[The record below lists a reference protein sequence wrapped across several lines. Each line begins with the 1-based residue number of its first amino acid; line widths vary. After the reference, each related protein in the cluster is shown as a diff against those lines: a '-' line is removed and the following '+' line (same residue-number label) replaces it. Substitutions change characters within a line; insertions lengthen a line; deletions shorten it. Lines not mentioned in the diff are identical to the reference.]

1 MNLNWSRVLTVAR
14 REFLTTVRRR
24 AFLITLIGTPAYFVL
39 IMTLSSGAAINEGRN
54 ALKEFRSLGVVDS
67 SGLFRDAEPAIRT
80 TLSAQEIGASRRGA
94 PSTPLALST
103 DILRYPTQEAAERAL
118 LSGEVSQILV
128 IPADYLASG
137 SIRRYA
143 VSGNPFTGATGRAVS
158 RWLAASLVRPYVDP
172 QVAARVARPLE
183 KERFYTQDKDG
194 RFVIQDDR
202 REMVNIFFPMA
213 FAMLLGLCL
222 TVGGQYLLQGVSEEK
237 ESRILESLLTSVRPD
252 ELMVG
257 KLAGLGSV
265 GLLVVVIWAG
275 TGLAAASPM
284 LSQLEVTVPPGLIAI
299 AVGYFLLGY
308 LFYGSLMIGIG
319 GMTNNMREAQ
329 QFSVW
334 FTFANFAPMIALWA
348 ILSRPDGPLAT
359 GLSLFPPTAASTM
372 MLRLTAQNS
381 DVPAWQIA
389 LSLALLGL
397 AAWFTLMA
405 ASRVFRIGM
414 LLYGKT
420 PNLPEI
426 LRWARSG

>member
-1 MNLNWSRVLTVAR
+1 MKLHWSRVLTVAR
-14 REFLTTVRRR
+14 REFLTTVKRR
-24 AFLITLIGTPAYFVL
+24 AFLLTLIGTPAYFAL

-54 ALKEFRSLGVVDS
+54 ALKEFKSLGVVDS
-67 SGLFRDAEPAIRT
+67 SGLFRDAEPRIRT
-80 TLSAQEIGASRRGA
+80 TISSEELGASRRGGPA
-94 PSTPLALST
+94 TPLALETEIRHFPDHAS
-103 DILRYPTQEAAERAL
+103 AERAL
-118 LSGEVSQILV
+118 LAGAVSQILV
-128 IPADYLASG
+128 IPADYLQTGAV
-137 SIRRYA
+137 RRYA
-143 VSGNPFTGATGRAVS
+143 TSGNPFTSATGRAVS
-158 RWLAASLVRPYVDP
+158 RWLAGSLVRPHVAPDL
-172 QVAARVARPLE
+172 AARVARPLE
-183 KERFYTQDKDG
+183 REKFYTQDKDG
-194 RFVIQDDR
+194 RFVVQDDR

-257 KLAGLGSV
+257 KLIGLGSV
-265 GLLVVVIWAG
+265 GLLVVVVWAG
-275 TGLAAASPM
+275 AGLAAAAPM
-284 LSQLEVTVPPGLIAI
+284 FAALGVTVPPGLIAI
-299 AVGYFLLGY
+299 AVAYFLLGY

-319 GMTNNMREAQ
+319 GVTNNMREAQ

-381 DVPAWQIA
+381 DVPAWQVA
-389 LSLALLGL
+389 LSLALLGG

-405 ASRVFRIGM
+405 AARVFRIGM
-414 LLYGKT
+414 LLYGKS

>member
-1 MNLNWSRVLTVAR
+1 MNLHWNRVFTVAR
-14 REFLTTVRRR
+14 REFLTTVKRR
-24 AFLITLIGTPAYFVL
+24 AFLLTLIGTPAYFAV
-39 IMTLSSGAAINEGRN
+39 IMAFSSGAAINEGRN
-54 ALKEFRSLGVVDS
+54 ALKEFKALGVVDS
-67 SGLFRDAEPAIRT
+67 SGLFLAAEPLIQT
-80 TLSAQEIGASRRGA
+80 TLSAQEIGATRRGG
-94 PSTPLALST
+94 PSTPLE
-103 DILRYPTQEAAERAL
+103 LRTEIRHYPTQAAAEEAL
-118 LSGEVSQILV
+118 LAGRESQILV
-128 IPADYLASG
+128 IPADYLEHGAV
-137 SIRRYA
+137 RRYA
-143 VSGNPFTGATGRAVS
+143 VSGSPFTGATGRAVN
-158 RWLAASLVRPYVDP
+158 RWLAANLVRPHVDP
-172 QVAARVARPLE
+172 KIAARVARPLE

-194 RFVIQDDR
+194 RFVVQDDR

-252 ELMVG
+252 ELMIG
-257 KLAGLGSV
+257 KLVGLGSV
-265 GLLVVVIWAG
+265 GLLVVVVWAG
-275 TGLAAASPM
+275 AGLAAAAPM
-284 LSQLEVTVPPGLIAI
+284 FSQLEITVPPGLLAL
-299 AVGYFLLGY
+299 AVAYFLLGY

-319 GMTNNMREAQ
+319 GVTNNMREAQ

-389 LSLALLGL
+389 LSLALLGG
-397 AAWFTLMA
+397 AAWVTLMA

-414 LLYGKT
+414 LLYGKS

-426 LRWARSG
+426 LRWARTG